1 MIRNLLFCFAFIVV
15 TPAIAQHQPDQNRI
29 SWSQPLK
36 IKKKATFNKF
46 VGENEVGMF
55 VTKTPLKMEIR
66 GNYAFPVLEVY
77 DEKFNLKNSRDLE
90 VNDGKGKN
98 LYENTVMLEGKL
110 YLFYS
115 LRNIWKQTI
124 TLMVQPLDVLTLSPA
139 GAPFQAIETKI
150 PTVTTR
156 DQITDFRFEYS
167 DDNSQLLVTN
177 VEPSGGNKNQK
188 IHLFAL
194 DGHTGK
200 VWEKEVELPYQ
211 VKLFDMVSQ
220 SVDNQGNA
228 YLLGA
233 KYREGGQDKKNGK
246 PNYDYVLVG
255 FSQNG
260 AESFSHSIV
269 SKDKFLRDMR
279 VAVTPDQEILVTG
292 FYSNNG
298 ASWNGLT
305 INLTNDSYI
314 AAGENPIGGVYY
326 LKLSP
331 DRKSVL
337 EEKYNGFSLDFLTQN
352 MKKRQAGK
360 AIKREKKGKSNEDF
374 NFTLDDLIVR
384 EDGSVTLIGE
394 QINNMTIHTERPTT
408 PAHITGP
415 VTFNQS
421 SSSDFYSYLDI
432 IAVHLSANG
441 EVQWADKIA
450 KKQNTTSDF
459 GLFSSYVAAYE
470 NGMLYFIFNEN
481 AKNLHHKGE
490 GEVLNF
496 NPRRDKKNAAL
507 AVVSFDDK
515 GNKSKKH
522 IAQPAGSTVFLKSS
536 TSRQFSDKNL
546 FLFAWHKKDFRLGRF
561 DF

>member
-1 MIRNLLFCFAFIVV
+1 M
-15 TPAIAQHQPDQNRI
+15 
-29 SWSQPLK
+29 
-36 IKKKATFNKF
+36 
-46 VGENEVGMF
+46 
-55 VTKTPLKMEIR
+55 
-66 GNYAFPVLEVY
+66 
-77 DEKFNLKNSRDLE
+77 
-90 VNDGKGKN
+90 
-98 LYENTVMLEGKL
+98 
-110 YLFYS
+110 
-115 LRNIWKQTI
+115 
-124 TLMVQPLDVLTLSPA
+124 
-139 GAPFQAIETKI
+139 
-150 PTVTTR
+150 VTTR

-167 DDNSQLLVTN
+167 DDNSKVLVSN

-188 IHLFAL
+188 IHLFVL

-200 VWEKEVELPYQ
+200 GWEKEVELPYQ

-233 KYREGGQDKKNGK
+233 KYREGTQDKKNGK

-255 FSQNG
+255 FSQKG
-260 AESFSHSIV
+260 TESFSHNII
-269 SKDKFLRDMR
+269 SKDKFFRDMR
-279 VAVTPDQEILVTG
+279 VAVTPNQEILVTG

-305 INLTNDSYI
+305 INLINNSYT
-314 AAGENPIGGVYY
+314 AAGENPVGGVYY
-326 LKLSP
+326 LKLSQ

-352 MKKRQAGK
+352 MKKRQVGK
-360 AIKREKKGKSNEDF
+360 AVKREKKGKSNEDF

-394 QINNMTIHTERPTT
+394 QINNMTIRTQRQTT

-415 VTFNQS
+415 VAVRQS

-450 KKQNTTSDF
+450 KKQNTASDF

-470 NGMLYFIFNEN
+470 NGMLHFIFNEN
-481 AKNLHHKGE
+481 AKNLHYKGE

-496 NPRRDKKNAAL
+496 KPRRDKKNAAL
-507 AVVSFDDK
+507 AMVSFDDK
-515 GNKSKKH
+515 GNKSKRH
-522 IAQPAGSTVFLKSS
+522 LAQPSGSTVFLKSS
-536 TSRQFSDKNL
+536 TSRQLSYKNL
-546 FLFAWHKKDFRLGRF
+546 FLFAWHKKDFRLGRL